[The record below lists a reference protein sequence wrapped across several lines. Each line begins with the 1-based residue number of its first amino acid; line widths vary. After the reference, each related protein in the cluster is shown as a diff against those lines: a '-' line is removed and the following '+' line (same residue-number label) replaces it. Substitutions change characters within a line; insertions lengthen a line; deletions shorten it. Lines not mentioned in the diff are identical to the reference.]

1 MNKVLIITNNYKGF
15 VEQVFLD
22 NISSTTFKFA
32 HTIETIL
39 KPYQNKKVL
48 ELSFTHRN
56 IHSMRNVQA
65 RFHNFRRP
73 PNQFFLFSCS
83 HLHVLE

>member
-39 KPYQNKKVL
+39 KPYQNKKSIRV
-48 ELSFTHRN
+48 EFYTQKYSQHEECT
-56 IHSMRNVQA
+56 SKV
-65 RFHNFRRP
+65 
-73 PNQFFLFSCS
+73 S
-83 HLHVLE
+83 